1 MAESPYSFASV
12 GSGYA
17 RIRATLAAARF
28 MRHSSGSLY
37 DRAMLRFLILVGLV
51 VGLAL
56 ALTPPAVASEH
67 NRARDAVR
75 SGQILPLRTIAAK
88 VRSQYNGK
96 VLDVR
101 LNRRGD
107 PKNWRYTVK
116 VLRPNG
122 RVVIVNVRA
131 RDAQILGVR

>member
-1 MAESPYSFASV
+1 
-12 GSGYA
+12 
-17 RIRATLAAARF
+17 
-28 MRHSSGSLY
+28 
-37 DRAMLRFLILVGLV
+37 MLRFLILVGLV